1 MEELIGKNVIVRG
14 KDSGVFWG
22 EAVSVSETV
31 VKLKNC
37 RRIWYWNGA
46 ATLSEMAI
54 NGVKRPEN
62 CKMPAATAEHYIL
75 DACEIIPTT
84 PAADSSLAGVKIW
97 EA

>member
-14 KDSGVFWG
+14 RNSGVFWG
-22 EAVSVSETV
+22 EVVSVSATV

-37 RRIWYWNGA
+37 RRIWYWDGA

-62 CKMPAATAEHYIL
+62 CKIPAATAEHYIF

-84 PAADSSLAGVKIW
+84 TTADRALAGVKIW
-97 EA
+97 TA

>member
-1 MEELIGKNVIVRG
+1 MKERIGKNVIVRG
-14 KDSGVFWG
+14 NNRGVFWG
-22 EAVSVSETV
+22 EIISVSATV

-37 RRIWYWNGA
+37 RRIWYWDGA

-62 CKMPAATAEHYIL
+62 CKIPAATTAHYIF

-84 PAADSSLAGVKIW
+84 TAADSSLAGVPIW